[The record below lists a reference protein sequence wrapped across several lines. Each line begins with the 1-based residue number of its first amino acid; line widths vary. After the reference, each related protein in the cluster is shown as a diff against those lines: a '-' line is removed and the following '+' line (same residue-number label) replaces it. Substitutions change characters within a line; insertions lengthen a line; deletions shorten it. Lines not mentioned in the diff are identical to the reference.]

1 MLEDFM
7 DMKGVNDVDNEKF
20 SQEITDMVGTYTSP
34 DGADV
39 KTISLRVDKDLFIR
53 YDILCRL
60 FKRTKRQDFEYFMRW
75 SIERYKSESKGLD
88 TFFQTKDEDIKE
100 NE

>member
-7 DMKGVNDVDNEKF
+7 DIKEVDDEKF